1 MLAVQS
7 ARSALCKCHLHISCA
22 NIRLSTRLAQCLK
35 LSRFK
40 LVHCLTL
47 QGKWA
52 CQPWD
57 YLFTIIYKLRVF
69 LITNVPK
76 LFIHC
81 PCNVCPLTET
91 KAMSIFACSNC
102 MAACHCYCHCQGT
115 NDLHQSQT
123 EETQRVSLFVQHDLE
138 GYSVWPTWYRSF
150 NVSLTIY
157 CLSNNI

>member
-7 ARSALCKCHLHISCA
+7 ARSALCKCHLHISCS

-57 YLFTIIYKLRVF
+57 YLFAIIYKLRVF

-91 KAMSIFACSNC
+91 KAMSIFACSE
-102 MAACHCYCHCQGT
+102 
-115 NDLHQSQT
+115 LHGSLPLSLPLPLPLPGQQWPPPVWDGRDS
-123 EETQRVSLFVQHDLE
+123 VSFTVRPAWSRRLQ
-138 GYSVWPTWYRSF
+138 
-150 NVSLTIY
+150 SLTNMI
-157 CLSNNI
+157 